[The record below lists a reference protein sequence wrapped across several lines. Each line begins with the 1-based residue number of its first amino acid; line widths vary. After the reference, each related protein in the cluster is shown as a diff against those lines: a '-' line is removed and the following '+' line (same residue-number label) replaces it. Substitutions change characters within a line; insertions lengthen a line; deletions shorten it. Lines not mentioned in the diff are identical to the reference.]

1 MLGMFLRAKTRF
13 KDGKAH
19 RYWSIVETRR
29 VQGKRMVQRQVL
41 YLGEINDSQKAAWC
55 KTIEVLRED
64 QGQGVQMAL
73 FPEDQGAPALDC
85 EVVRI
90 KLSELQLH
98 HPRQWGACWLAYQLW
113 GQLSLDEFWMDKLPP
128 SRKGTRWLNVFKT
141 LVCYR
146 LIDPGSEWR
155 LHRQWYEQSA
165 LADLLGEDFGL
176 VQIDKLYR
184 CLDKLLA
191 HKQELFC
198 FLQQRWQ
205 ALFDTRFDVLLY
217 DLTSTYFECDPPEE
231 GKRKFGYSRD
241 KRFDC
246 VQVVIALVVTP
257 QGFPLAYEVMPG
269 NTSDKT
275 TLADFLKKIETRYG
289 KANRTWVM
297 DRGIPTEETLA
308 QMRASEPPVYYLVG
322 TPRGR
327 LSKLEHASL
336 PLPWEQVRDSV
347 EVKLLKQAGELYI
360 LAKSAGRAQ
369 KERSMRRRRLK
380 KLLKRLHELQHQR
393 LTRDELLL
401 KLGAAR
407 KEAGRAYALVDI
419 QIPEKDQAVTPENF
433 TFSLNRSKLHLTCR
447 REGHYLLRSN
457 LSGEDPAQLWQY
469 YLQLTEVEQAF
480 KELKGD
486 LAIRPIYHHK
496 EARIEAHIFVA
507 FVAYCLQVTLKQ
519 RLRALA
525 PGLTPRAVLEKF
537 STIQMVDVHLP
548 TTDGRHLILPRYT
561 QPEPD
566 HKILLQQLKLELPD
580 QPPPKIS
587 SNAAHASEQN
597 PPLVVPTF

>member
-1 MLGMFLRAKTRF
+1 LR
-13 KDGKAH
+13 
-19 RYWSIVETRR
+19 
-29 VQGKRMVQRQVL
+29 
-41 YLGEINDSQKAAWC
+41 
-55 KTIEVLRED
+55 
-64 QGQGVQMAL
+64 
-73 FPEDQGAPALDC
+73 
-85 EVVRI
+85 
-90 KLSELQLH
+90 
-98 HPRQWGACWLAYQLW
+98 
-113 GQLSLDEFWMDKLPP
+113 
-128 SRKGTRWLNVFKT
+128 
-141 LVCYR
+141 
-146 LIDPGSEWR
+146 
-155 LHRQWYEQSA
+155 
-165 LADLLGEDFGL
+165 
-176 VQIDKLYR
+176 
-184 CLDKLLA
+184 
-191 HKQELFC
+191 
-198 FLQQRWQ
+198 QRWQ

-327 LSKLEHASL
+327 LSKLEHAFL

-347 EVKLLKQAGELYI
+347 EVKLLEQAGELYI

-401 KLGAAR
+401 KLGAAK

-419 QIPEKDQAVTPENF
+419 HVPEKDQAVTPESF
-433 TFSLNRSKLHLTCR
+433 TFSLNRSKLRLTCR

-486 LAIRPIYHHK
+486 LAIRPIYH
-496 EARIEAHIFVA
+496 
-507 FVAYCLQVTLKQ
+507 
-519 RLRALA
+519 
-525 PGLTPRAVLEKF
+525 
-537 STIQMVDVHLP
+537 
-548 TTDGRHLILPRYT
+548 
-561 QPEPD
+561 
-566 HKILLQQLKLELPD
+566 
-580 QPPPKIS
+580 
-587 SNAAHASEQN
+587 
-597 PPLVVPTF
+597 

>member
-1 MLGMFLRAKTRF
+1 LR
-13 KDGKAH
+13 
-19 RYWSIVETRR
+19 
-29 VQGKRMVQRQVL
+29 
-41 YLGEINDSQKAAWC
+41 
-55 KTIEVLRED
+55 
-64 QGQGVQMAL
+64 
-73 FPEDQGAPALDC
+73 
-85 EVVRI
+85 
-90 KLSELQLH
+90 
-98 HPRQWGACWLAYQLW
+98 
-113 GQLSLDEFWMDKLPP
+113 
-128 SRKGTRWLNVFKT
+128 
-141 LVCYR
+141 
-146 LIDPGSEWR
+146 
-155 LHRQWYEQSA
+155 
-165 LADLLGEDFGL
+165 
-176 VQIDKLYR
+176 
-184 CLDKLLA
+184 
-191 HKQELFC
+191 
-198 FLQQRWQ
+198 QRWH

-231 GKRKFGYSRD
+231 GKRRFGYSRD

-246 VQVVIALVVTP
+246 VQVVMALVVTP

-327 LSKLEHASL
+327 LSKLEHALL

-347 EVKLLKQAGELYI
+347 EVKLLEQAGELYI
-360 LAKSAGRAQ
+360 LAKSAGRTQ

-380 KLLKRLHELQHQR
+380 KLLKRLRELHHQR

-407 KEAGRAYALVDI
+407 KEPGRAYALVDI
-419 QIPEKDQAVTPENF
+419 HVPEKDQAVTPESF
-433 TFSLNRSKLHLTCR
+433 TFSLNRSKLRLTCR

-486 LAIRPIYHHK
+486 LAIRPIYHQK

-507 FVAYCLQVTLKQ
+507 FVAYCLHVTLKQ

-537 STIQMVDVHLP
+537 STIQMVEVHLP

-566 HKILLQQLKLELPD
+566 HKILLQQLKLELLA

-587 SNAAHASEQN
+587 SNAAHA
-597 PPLVVPTF
+597 P